1 MLTPG
6 AVPIRDLAEVGA
18 RLEETVRSHPDGDL
32 YETYEMVA
40 IAILDSEHTDYPPD
54 ELRAYL
60 AGLLCRLP
68 CRPLKPIHVAPLIHP
83 Y

>member
-1 MLTPG
+1 M
-6 AVPIRDLAEVGA
+6 PIRDLAEVGA

-40 IAILDSEHTDYPPD
+40 IAILDSEHTDYPPG

>member
-1 MLTPG
+1 M
-6 AVPIRDLAEVGA
+6 PIRDLAEVGA

-60 AGLLCRLP
+60 AHFLESKRNELS
-68 CRPLKPIHVAPLIHP
+68 RPAFPETGDQP
-83 Y
+83 

>member
-1 MLTPG
+1 M
-6 AVPIRDLAEVGA
+6 PIRDLAEVGA

-32 YETYEMVA
+32 YDARRLYQSYEMVA

-68 CRPLKPIHVAPLIHP
+68 CRRLKLIHVAPRICP

>member
-1 MLTPG
+1 M
-6 AVPIRDLAEVGA
+6 PIRDLAEVGA

-32 YETYEMVA
+32 YDARRLYQSYEMVA

-60 AGLLCRLP
+60 AHFLAMRRMELSLP
-68 CRPLKPIHVAPLIHP
+68 SFTENGDQI
-83 Y
+83 

>member
-1 MLTPG
+1 M
-6 AVPIRDLAEVGA
+6 PIRDLAEVGA

-60 AGLLCRLP
+60 AHFLAMRRMELSLP
-68 CRPLKPIHVAPLIHP
+68 SFTENGDQI
-83 Y
+83 